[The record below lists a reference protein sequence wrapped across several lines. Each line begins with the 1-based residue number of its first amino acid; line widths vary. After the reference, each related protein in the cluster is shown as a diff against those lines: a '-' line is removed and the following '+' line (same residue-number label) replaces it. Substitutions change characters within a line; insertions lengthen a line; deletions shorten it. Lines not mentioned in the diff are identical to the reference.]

1 MSSNIVIG
9 VIALDRAMI
18 WRNGIEPKTDPELVK
33 AVADNAEYRKER
45 DREMGNR
52 DRSVMDDDFLK
63 ELVPYF
69 EGAEHFILISAGT
82 GKSNAGEAFMEYLND
97 KHPAVAK
104 KLVDL
109 VSADVN
115 GSTEHEL
122 LKIGRE
128 RWESFK
134 ETGI

>member
-1 MSSNIVIG
+1 MSSTIVIG

-33 AVADNAEYRKER
+33 AVSDNAEYRKER

-52 DRSVMDDDFLK
+52 DRSIMDDDFLRA
-63 ELVPYF
+63 LVPYF
-69 EGAEHFILISAGT
+69 EAAESFILISSGT
-82 GKSNAGEAFMEYLND
+82 GKSNAGQAFMDFLND
-97 KHPAVAK
+97 KHPQVAK

-109 VSADVN
+109 VTADVN

-128 RWESFK
+128 RWEAYNES
-134 ETGI
+134 GI

>member
-1 MSSNIVIG
+1 MTSNIVIG
-9 VIALDRAMI
+9 AIALDRAMI
-18 WRNGIEPKTDPELVK
+18 WRIGIEPKTDPELVK

-52 DRSVMDDDFLK
+52 DRSIMDDDFLRD
-63 ELVPYF
+63 LVPYF
-69 EGAEHFILISAGT
+69 EGAENFILISAGT
-82 GKSNAGEAFMEYLND
+82 GKSNAGEAFMYYLND
-97 KHPAVAK
+97 KHPGLAK

-109 VSADVN
+109 VTADVN

>member
-1 MSSNIVIG
+1 MSSNVVIG

-33 AVADNAEYRKER
+33 AVVDNAEYRKER

-52 DRSVMDDDFLK
+52 DRSIMDDDFLR

-69 EGAEHFILISAGT
+69 EGAENFILISAGT
-82 GKSNAGEAFMEYLND
+82 GKSNAGEAFMDYLHD
-97 KHPAVAK
+97 KHPGLAK

-109 VSADVN
+109 VTADVN

>member
-1 MSSNIVIG
+1 MNSNVVIG

-18 WRNGIEPKTDPELVK
+18 WRSGIEPKTDPETVR
-33 AVADNAEYRKER
+33 AFEDNAEYRKER
-45 DREMGNR
+45 DREMGGR

-82 GKSNAGEAFMEYLND
+82 GKSNAGQAFLDFLSD
-97 KHPAVAK
+97 KHPHLVK

-109 VSADVN
+109 VTADVN
-115 GSTEHEL
+115 GSSENEL

-128 RWESFK
+128 RWEAYKS
-134 ETGI
+134 TGL

>member
-1 MSSNIVIG
+1 MTSSIVIG
-9 VIALDRAMI
+9 AIALDRAMI

-33 AVADNAEYRKER
+33 AVVDNAEYRKER

-52 DRSVMDDDFLK
+52 DRSIMDDDFLR

-69 EGAEHFILISAGT
+69 EGVEHFILISAGT
-82 GKSNAGEAFMEYLND
+82 GKSNAGQAFMDYLTD
-97 KHPAVAK
+97 KQPGLAK
-104 KLVDL
+104 KLVGL
-109 VSADVN
+109 VTADVN